1 MQARGILDYDFLTY
15 YITNPPISILFCI
28 IFSSV
33 YDFTFHLHFYHSMNE
48 KHSQGLLPDNFRN
61 LSART

>member
-1 MQARGILDYDFLTY
+1 MVQLYHNRNVNKNSLLFKVDYT
-15 YITNPPISILFCI
+15 
-28 IFSSV
+28 SV